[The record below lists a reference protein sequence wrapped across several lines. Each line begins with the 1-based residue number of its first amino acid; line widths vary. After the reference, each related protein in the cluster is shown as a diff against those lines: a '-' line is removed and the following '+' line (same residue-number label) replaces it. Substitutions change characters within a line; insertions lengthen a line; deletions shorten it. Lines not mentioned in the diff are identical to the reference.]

1 METNNN
7 NSEFFE
13 SPLLDSTAWYKLR
26 SGEQRLFDIST
37 ESCLLFLW
45 FTNTLGKEFGF
56 YFGDRVK
63 VRSGQRAWVIGVRKE
78 REKKNLYFHVDGD
91 NGASYYA
98 DFKKEDFEKDKFEL
112 IASPKV
118 SNLIEDKLSGLGSH
132 RAPAFEN
139 LLRDGSLSDV
149 VFKVEDTEIKAHKI
163 ILVARSEYFRAMFL
177 SGMKESTDKT
187 IPIQDVSSS
196 TFRNLLQFIYTG
208 TTPVTEANIVELF
221 GAAEMF
227 QVPDLKE
234 LCILH
239 FPQVVNGSN
248 VFELLLLASAHEEI
262 MLKSL
267 AKKYILKN
275 WSNLHQTEE
284 FKILFLPQNQ
294 AILLELMKDLAPKS
308 ENKSDPKPQPLVIKK
323 RKTSLT
329 LPSPQ
334 QQPTQPTQPQQQQ
347 QQ

>member
-1 METNNN
+1 
-7 NSEFFE
+7 
-13 SPLLDSTAWYKLR
+13 
-26 SGEQRLFDIST
+26 
-37 ESCLLFLW
+37 
-45 FTNTLGKEFGF
+45 
-56 YFGDRVK
+56 
-63 VRSGQRAWVIGVRKE
+63 
-78 REKKNLYFHVDGD
+78 
-91 NGASYYA
+91 
-98 DFKKEDFEKDKFEL
+98 
-112 IASPKV
+112 
-118 SNLIEDKLSGLGSH
+118 
-132 RAPAFEN
+132 
-139 LLRDGSLSDV
+139 
-149 VFKVEDTEIKAHKI
+149 
-163 ILVARSEYFRAMFL
+163 MFL